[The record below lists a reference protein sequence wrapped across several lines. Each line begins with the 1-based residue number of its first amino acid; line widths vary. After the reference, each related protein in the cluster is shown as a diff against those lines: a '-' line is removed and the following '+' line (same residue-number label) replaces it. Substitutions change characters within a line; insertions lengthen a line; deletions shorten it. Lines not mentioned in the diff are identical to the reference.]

1 MEAVILAAGVARRL
15 RPYMDDQPKCLLSF
29 DGRTLMERHLT
40 LLREL
45 GVPRVTIVT
54 GYLADVLEGRFRDFP
69 GLELRFV
76 RNERYTEGSI
86 LSMQVGLEGLSHDAL
101 LMDADVLY
109 EREVLARLVAAEGS
123 CFLLDETADETGE
136 EMMLG
141 ARGGL
146 VRTIARRV
154 GDGWDERGEG
164 VGFFRVRGDQI
175 AALLDVT
182 AALVA
187 DGQTRVEYE
196 AAIDIF
202 LKDHPAGYVK
212 VGDLT
217 WTEID
222 FPEDVHKAETHILPV
237 IRAQGGM

>member
-15 RPYMDDQPKCLLSF
+15 RPYMDDQPKCLLMF
-29 DGRTLMERHLT
+29 DGRSLLERHLT

-45 GVPRVTIVT
+45 GVERVTIVT
-54 GYLADVLEGRFRDFP
+54 GHLAELIEGPFRDFP
-69 GLELRFV
+69 GLAVRFV

-86 LSMQVGLEGLSHDAL
+86 LSMRVGLDGIDRDAL

-109 EREVLARLVAAEGS
+109 EREVLARLVAARGS

-141 ARGGL
+141 ARDGL

-164 VGFFRVRGDQI
+164 VGFFRVAGEQI
-175 AALLDVT
+175 PALLQATD
-182 AALVA
+182 ALLA
-187 DGQTRVEYE
+187 EGHSRVEYE
-196 AAIDIF
+196 AAIDVF

-212 VGDLT
+212 VGDLA

-222 FPEDVHKAETHILPV
+222 FPEDVQKAEVHILPV
-237 IRAQGGM
+237 IRGQER

>member
-15 RPYMDDQPKCLLSF
+15 RPYMDDQPKCLLMF
-29 DGRTLMERHLT
+29 DGRSLLERHLT

-45 GVPRVTIVT
+45 GVERVTIVT
-54 GYLADVLEGRFRDFP
+54 GHLAELIEGPFRDFP
-69 GLELRFV
+69 GLAVRFV

-86 LSMQVGLEGLSHDAL
+86 LSMRVGLDGIDHDAL

-109 EREVLARLVAAEGS
+109 ERDVLARLVSARGS

-141 ARGGL
+141 ARDGL

-154 GDGWDERGEG
+154 GDGWDDRGEG
-164 VGFFRVRGDQI
+164 VGFFRVEGAQI
-175 AALLDVT
+175 PALLQATD
-182 AALVA
+182 ALLA
-187 DGQTRVEYE
+187 EGHSRVEYE
-196 AAIDIF
+196 AAIDVF

-212 VGDLT
+212 VGDLA

-222 FPEDVHKAETHILPV
+222 FPEDVQKAEVHILPV
-237 IRAQGGM
+237 IRAQER

>member
-1 MEAVILAAGVARRL
+1 MQAVILAAGIARRL

-29 DGRTLMERHLT
+29 DGRALLERHLT
-40 LLREL
+40 LLRDL
-45 GVPRVTIVT
+45 GVPRVTVVT
-54 GYLADVLEGRFRDFP
+54 GHLAEVIEGRFREFP
-69 GLELRFV
+69 GLDLRFV
-76 RNERYTEGSI
+76 RNERFTEGSI
-86 LSMQVGLEGLSHDAL
+86 LSMRVGLDGVEEDAL

-109 EREVLARLVAAEGS
+109 EREVLARLVGAAGS
-123 CFLLDETADETGE
+123 AFLLDETADETGE

-164 VGFFRVRGDQI
+164 VGFFKVQGGQI
-175 AALLDVT
+175 PALL
-182 AALVA
+182 ALTDALIA

-196 AAIDIF
+196 AAIDLF

-212 VGDLT
+212 VGDLA

-222 FPEDVHKAETHILPV
+222 FPEDVHKAETQILPV